1 MGPYEVGPKI
11 GRGGMADVYV
21 ARDLRRDAEI
31 PVIALKVIKSELVL
45 KDRYYLD
52 LFLDE
57 AKILERLRHPNLIRV
72 FEAGVT
78 TEHRFIAMELLLGRS
93 LADVF
98 DLLAARG
105 ERIPFEVGA
114 LICMRVAEGLH
125 HAHELVDPDN
135 ASYELVHR
143 DVNPSNIFLTFD
155 GRVKL
160 IDFGLARSRGT
171 QARAPSGVV
180 KGKVAYLA
188 PEQLTSK
195 TADRRIDIYQL
206 CITLWELATGKRLYK
221 KDTPEESLRAIQ
233 QGVVPVPSTLA
244 PDVPT
249 ELSSLIMRALAY
261 DPDRRFTT
269 MNGLARALESI
280 VRASPTPVDLAGF
293 LETVFPGQRA
303 ELDRWYDDVSGKTLA
318 QNSTVYPP
326 APVPSGDAIGR
337 AGSLAGPTTPAV
349 AASMPAPALP
359 LVASH
364 APPAIV
370 SYGPPPV
377 SVATPPA
384 TVAAAP
390 TFVAATGDAGAQ
402 QRKLLLVAAIAG
414 GGLALVLGIVLLIVL
429 ASR

>member
-21 ARDLRRDAEI
+21 ARDLRRNAEI

-206 CITLWELATGKRLYK
+206 GITLWELATGKRLYK

-233 QGVVPVPSTLA
+233 QGVVPLPSTLA
-244 PDVPT
+244 PDVPP

-364 APPAIV
+364 APPAVV
-370 SYGPPPV
+370 SYGPAEVTAPLIRPAPPT
-377 SVATPPA
+377 AAPLA
-384 TVAAAP
+384 TVE
-390 TFVAATGDAGAQ
+390 GGAE

-414 GGLALVLGIVLLIVL
+414 GGLALVLGIVLLVVL
-429 ASR
+429 VSR